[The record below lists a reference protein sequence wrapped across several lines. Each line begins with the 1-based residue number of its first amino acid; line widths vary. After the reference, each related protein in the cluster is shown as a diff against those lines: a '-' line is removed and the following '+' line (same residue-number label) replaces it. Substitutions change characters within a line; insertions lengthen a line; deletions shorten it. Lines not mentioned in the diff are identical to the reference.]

1 MTHLTKEEY
10 ATLNA
15 AMNILQTKLTE
26 GQYCNMT
33 WNWTRNCVPGFS
45 VLTATPLTNEFH
57 HWLVGKTFAD
67 KIETG
72 LKAIAEEARIYPSPE
87 EQKARRM
94 EKLRAELAELEN
106 GQ

>member
-1 MTHLTKEEY
+1 MIHLTEEEY
-10 ATLNA
+10 TTLNA
-15 AMNILQTKLTE
+15 AMSILQAKLTE
-26 GQYCNMT
+26 GQYWTMT

-57 HWLVGKTFAD
+57 HWLDGETFAD

-72 LKAIAEEARIYPSPE
+72 LDAIAEEARNYPSPE

>member
-1 MTHLTKEEY
+1 MSHLTEEEY
-10 ATLNA
+10 TTLNA
-15 AMNILQTKLTE
+15 AMSILQAKLTE
-26 GQYCNMT
+26 GQYWNMT
-33 WNWTRNCVPGFS
+33 WNWTRDCAPNFS
-45 VLTATPLTNEFH
+45 ILTATPLTKEFH
-57 HWLVGKTFAD
+57 HWLDGKTFAD

-72 LKAIAEEARIYPSPE
+72 LEAIAEEVRSYPSPE